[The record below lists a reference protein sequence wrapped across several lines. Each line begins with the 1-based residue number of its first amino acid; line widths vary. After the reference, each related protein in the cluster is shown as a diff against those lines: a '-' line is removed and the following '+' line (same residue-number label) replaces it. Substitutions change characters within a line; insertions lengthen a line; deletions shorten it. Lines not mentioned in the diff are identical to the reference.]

1 MIQCHQ
7 NQHRYSFLC
16 LWKAGLVNP
25 TQHYVNSQQ
34 TTMATTNWV
43 YPFDPAPAARGCW
56 ETCRDNA
63 SIMGYM
69 DRVDQAV
76 FPMYRDP
83 ETLGQFMA
91 SARHFTCVEL
101 CENDFFGKRIN
112 LFLLIG
118 VCGESKTKYF

>member
-1 MIQCHQ
+1 
-7 NQHRYSFLC
+7 
-16 LWKAGLVNP
+16 
-25 TQHYVNSQQ
+25 
-34 TTMATTNWV
+34 MATTNWV

-63 SIMGYM
+63 SMA
-69 DRVDQAV
+69 DRMDQAV

-83 ETLGQFMA
+83 ETLGQFLA

-112 LFLLIG
+112 SFLVIG
-118 VCGESKTKYF
+118 LCGESEPMRFLSAKALRL